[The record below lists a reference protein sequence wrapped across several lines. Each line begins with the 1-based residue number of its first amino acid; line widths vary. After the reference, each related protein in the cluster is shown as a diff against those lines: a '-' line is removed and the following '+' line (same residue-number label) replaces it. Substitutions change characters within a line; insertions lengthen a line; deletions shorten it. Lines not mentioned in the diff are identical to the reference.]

1 MIDQTAQRTMQVPGQ
16 GIIPAGRPIV
26 NHKEYPK
33 HMAHPQFQPGKPGP
47 EVKSPHGFTYH
58 VGGTSIRFP
67 PVLVRTPEQEE
78 YHKSLGYE
86 TVGKSDPDAFNR
98 AVGAGQIPDHVAY
111 VPLEYPK
118 WVQGKLVHSKE
129 EELRL
134 SGSSEPAPEPA
145 VNHEVATLLDQPG
158 IGDPP
163 VETTEE
169 KRARLLR
176 ELAELDEPKPDL
188 NFTQNE
194 LTDTLT
200 EYSERFVKPV
210 TKDLQKKA
218 KAAKK
223 ARKQVVLTAQQKTAR
238 SDAIKAGLARK
249 KAKEQE
255 NAEMDQTAY
264 AR

>member
-1 MIDQTAQRTMQVPGQ
+1 M
-16 GIIPAGRPIV
+16 
-26 NHKEYPK
+26 K
-33 HMAHPQFQPGKPGP
+33 HPQFRPGKPSEP
-47 EVKSPHGFTYH
+47 IKHPSGFTYH
-58 VGGTSIRFP
+58 GIGTPTRFP
-67 PVLVRTPEQEE
+67 HHLVHNADDEE
-78 YHKSLGYE
+78 FYKSLGYE
-86 TVGKSDPDAFNR
+86 SQGKMDAAAFDR
-98 AVGAGQIPDHVAY
+98 AVGAGQIPDQVAY
-111 VPLEYPK
+111 KPLEYPK

-134 SGSSEPAPEPA
+134 SGSSEPAPELA

-210 TKDLQKKA
+210 AKDLQKKA

-249 KAKEQE
+249 KAKDEE
-255 NAEMDQTAY
+255 NTQMDQTAY